1 MITSLSN
8 NDKNIDAALNSLD
21 VLRKMRRLTSQTK
34 TTDNLSF
41 GMAEDI
47 MKHRESIETEIVV
60 LKTALNSLESALH
73 HWDDHSQDDKIT
85 QLREILNSFD
95 PEGKITETDLS
106 L

>member
-8 NDKNIDAALNSLD
+8 NDKNINAALNSLN

-34 TTDNLSF
+34 ITDNLSLK
-41 GMAEDI
+41 MAEDI
-47 MKHRESIETEIVV
+47 MKHRESIEAEIVV

-73 HWDDHSQDDKIT
+73 HWDDHSQDNKIAE
-85 QLREILNSFD
+85 LREILNSFD

>member
-8 NDKNIDAALNSLD
+8 SDRNIDAALNSLD
-21 VLRKMRRLTSQTK
+21 ILRKMKRLTSQSK
-34 TTDNLSF
+34 ITDNLSL

-47 MKHRESIETEIVV
+47 MKHRESIEAEIVV

-73 HWDDHSQDDKIT
+73 HWNDHSQDDKIAE
-85 QLREILNSFD
+85 LREILDSFD
-95 PEGKITETDLS
+95 PEGKIAKTDLS